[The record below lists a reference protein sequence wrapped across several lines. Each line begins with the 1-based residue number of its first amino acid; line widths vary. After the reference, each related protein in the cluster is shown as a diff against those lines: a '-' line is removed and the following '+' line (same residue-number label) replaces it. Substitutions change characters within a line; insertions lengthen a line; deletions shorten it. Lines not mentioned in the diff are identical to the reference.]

1 MICLDITLDAYEMYK
16 NGKKIEDIKKAIDA
30 KYSRY
35 WPYEKKWPL

>member
-1 MICLDITLDAYEMYK
+1 MYK
-16 NGKKIEDIKKAIDA
+16 NGKKIDDIKKVIDE

>member
-1 MICLDITLDAYEMYK
+1 MYK
-16 NGKKIEDIKKAIDA
+16 NGKKIDDIKKAIDE

>member
-1 MICLDITLDAYEMYK
+1 MHKQAR
-16 NGKKIEDIKKAIDA
+16 KIEDIKKAIDQ